1 MLNGTLVFSFE
12 TEEHNGNVIGK
23 QNEFT
28 NKVDTDLHAHAPIQ
42 LCLQCSWLNSQ
53 LKFKWWVMGN
63 GEYKTL
69 NTDIA
74 VNYSYNNK
82 QTKYNKC

>member
-1 MLNGTLVFSFE
+1 MELLCFPSRQRNITVMLY
-12 TEEHNGNVIGK
+12 IGK

-28 NKVDTDLHAHAPIQ
+28 NKVDTDLHARALIQ
-42 LCLQCSWLNSQ
+42 LSLQCSWLNSQ
-53 LKFKWWVMGN
+53 LKFKWWAMGS